1 MKSVWWVEEG
11 QNPRVAI
18 VARPRGGEWLED
30 DLTAMKNAG
39 IDVVVSLLRED
50 EAEELGLADEATTA
64 ERLGMRFISYPIP
77 DRCTPQ
83 DGSGFRRLVSELAEL
98 VKEGHRVGAHCRACI
113 GRSTVLT
120 SSVLIALGVDPEDA
134 LLRIEAARECFVPDT
149 PEQREWILQFRA
161 AP

>member
-11 QNPRVAI
+11 RSPRVAI
-18 VARPRGGEWLED
+18 VARPRGDEWLED
-30 DLTAMKNAG
+30 DLAAMKHAG
-39 IDVVVSLLRED
+39 IDVLVSLLRAD
-50 EAEELGLADEATTA
+50 EAEELGLADEGTIA
-64 ERLGMRFISYPIP
+64 ERVGMRFISYPIP

-120 SSVLIALGVDPEDA
+120 SSVLIALGMDPEDA
-134 LLRIEAARECFVPDT
+134 LLRIEGARECFVPDT